1 MARVDMTPERL
12 SDYERAVCYY
22 TLPRIIHPIT
32 FSLVVVY
39 TICLLE
45 ALGVLTYGLLW
56 DKDSIARMG
65 AIALAGIVVFGIVA
79 FTLRA
84 LTNEVRQRRLLAM
97 AHNAPDTESNAQDVP
112 DPFTDHILLRHPL
125 HNRGDLFPCTD
136 NDGNLAYF
144 VESAGSSPWWRV
156 RDAQDNEVIRVRILA
171 TASSFSFTESFK
183 NRFDGL

>member
-22 TLPRIIHPIT
+22 TLPRVIHPVT

-56 DKDSIARMG
+56 NKDFITRIG
-65 AIALAGIVVFGIVA
+65 AIALAGIVVLGIVA

-84 LTNEVRQRRLLAM
+84 LKNEMTQRRLLAM
-97 AHNAPDTESNAQDVP
+97 AHGAPDAESNAQDVP

-136 NDGNLAYF
+136 NDGELVYF

-156 RDAQDNEVIRVRILA
+156 RDAQDNEVIRVQILA
-171 TASSFSFTESFK
+171 TASSFSFTESINF
-183 NRFDGL
+183 NVMF